1 MVGSFR
7 GVMIGS
13 LLRAA
18 SLFLTLPWRAGE
30 SHVRFGKF
38 LRSREKL
45 ILKVALDSDGAADD
59 SICGVFRRTAGP
71 SREQCSARSDGDFFH
86 RLGGDAVWGNE
97 LHRHGAV
104 CADEGVSLGGG
115 AGTRSW
121 SAEPRHLQPRVPH
134 A

>member
-30 SHVRFGKF
+30 SHVRFGKL

-45 ILKVALDSDGAADD
+45 ILKVALDSDGATND
-59 SICGVFRRTAGP
+59 SICGVLRRTAGP
-71 SREQCSARSDGDFFH
+71 SREQCSARSDGDFVH
-86 RLGGDAVWGNE
+86 RIDGDAVRSDQ
-97 LHRHGAV
+97 LYRHGAV
-104 CADEGVSLGGG
+104 CPDEGVSLAGCVG
-115 AGTRSW
+115 AQERP
-121 SAEPRHLQPRVPH
+121 AEP
-134 A
+134 